1 MIKKK
6 KTSSNKEVNWFFF
19 STGLSHCLYS
29 DYLQMKLCYMLEPLT
44 LIPSSFVNMVEVVEK
59 SFKIYLALKFEKDD
73 TLSYFSEQYGHNL
86 EKMRRDACQF
96 NSIFEA
102 EDIISFTKVF
112 DDKSGQLYQELRY
125 GSQKNID
132 GFSTR
137 LCLLLPTVEK
147 IFYICTHDHDDNKR
161 RMINNS
167 SFLFFLITNNTLDQ
181 SQNKEL
187 LLQAIKYKN
196 EYFTKYEDYYKKLQ
210 EENDELMQKF
220 NKMGLG

>member
-19 STGLSHCLYS
+19 STGLSHRLYS

-44 LIPSSFVNMVEVVEK
+44 LIPSSFVNMIEVVEK

-86 EKMRRDACQF
+86 EKMRQDACQF

-102 EDIISFTKVF
+102 EDIISFTKAF

-137 LCLLLPTVEK
+137 LSLLLPTVEK
-147 IFYICTHDHDDNKR
+147 IFYICTHDHDENKR
-161 RMINNS
+161 KMLNNS
-167 SFLFFLITNNTLDQ
+167 SSLFFLITNNTLDQ

-196 EYFTKYEDYYKKLQ
+196 EYFTKHEDYYKKLQ
-210 EENDELMQKF
+210 EEKDAIMQNF
-220 NKMGLG
+220 NKMGL